1 MKRFYNSVF
10 LIFLLITGAFPQ
22 SNGNIGKT
30 KITIKFVSAPGT
42 TTVTKTPLRYNKL
55 FAFSCQ
61 LDDGGSDIYTNGFP
75 FLNGGT
81 VAGTTYPGL
90 KYTDGCGNDIKFKM
104 SSSLFSFDVSETI
117 DIHDPVTGY
126 SSYITWPQAD
136 EMYQNGWSISNHGIS
151 GNVGDYE
158 YSVERNHSYV
168 KLKTQAA
175 VSEGM
180 RMGIFVNPNGDTSY
194 TKYAFQN
201 GYRVC
206 YLEGASFG
214 KPSFDVA
221 SNWSHTPFRMGRTQ
235 FYTGINIATLADNMA
250 AASTGGAHQWGVAFS
265 HSITNAS
272 YGYDFATFKA
282 QMNYIAGKYGKGALD
297 NIWMTTEREVL
308 EYILLNPYLT
318 VSTTKTGNTVVISFS
333 GNLPTDFRF
342 YAVSLLLNSTVN
354 VQSVSI
360 QGPGAIT
367 YNGVGTTKSL
377 INLSWDK
384 TALLPDTTDPAVKDA
399 DTWVA
404 RTEAT
409 RTQQNANVAVDYVDI
424 LPNGAIRDG
433 YRTRLCAIS
442 GITYPEYFC
451 VVSVNELNQNQ
462 FEIYPNPAGQDLNIR
477 AGIIIGRIAVMSL
490 LGSTLFEQEVNSR
503 DATLDLRSLK
513 SGMYFLKIESAGQ
526 SSVREIFVTH

>member
-1 MKRFYNSVF
+1 MYSSILIVF
-10 LIFLLITGAFPQ
+10 LLVPGAFSQ
-22 SNGNIGKT
+22 SNGNLDKT

-42 TTVTKTPLRYNKL
+42 TTVTKAPLRYNKL

-81 VAGTTYPGL
+81 VGGTSYPGL
-90 KYTDGCGNDIKFKM
+90 KFTDGCGNDIKFKM
-104 SSSLFSFDVSETI
+104 SSSLFSFDVSETV

-126 SSYITWPQAD
+126 SAYITWPQVD
-136 EMYQNGWSISNHGIS
+136 EMYQSGWSVSNHGIS
-151 GNVGDYE
+151 GNTGDYE

-175 VSEGM
+175 VSEGI
-180 RMGIFVNPNGDTSY
+180 RMGIFVNPNGDTAY

-206 YLEGASFG
+206 YIEGASFG

-221 SNWSHTPFRMGRTQ
+221 SNWNHAPFRMGRTQ

-265 HSITNAS
+265 HSITNGS
-272 YGYDFATFKA
+272 YGYDFNTFKA
-282 QMNYIAGKYGKGALD
+282 QMNYIANKYGKGALD
-297 NIWMTTEREVL
+297 NIWMTTEVEVL
-308 EYILLNPYLT
+308 DYILLNPYLT
-318 VSTTKTGNTVVISFS
+318 VNTTKTGNNVIISFT

-342 YAVSLLLNSTVN
+342 YTVSLLVNSTVN
-354 VQSVSI
+354 IQSVSI
-360 QGPGAIT
+360 QGPGTIT
-367 YNGVGTTKSL
+367 YNGAGTNKSL

-404 RTEAT
+404 KTEAAK
-409 RTQQNANVAVDYVDI
+409 TQQNANVAVDYVNI
-424 LPNGAIRDG
+424 LPNGAVRDG
-433 YRTRLCAIS
+433 YRNRLCAIG
-442 GITYPEYFC
+442 GITYPKNFC
-451 VVSVNELNQNQ
+451 PLSIDEGKKNS
-462 FEIYPNPAGQDLNIR
+462 FEIYPNPAGEDLNIR
-477 AGIIIGRIAVMSL
+477 AGISIDKITL
-490 LGSTLFEQEVNSR
+490 LDATGCTLHEQAINSR
-503 DATLDLRSLK
+503 EAKINIRNFP
-513 SGMYFLKIESAGQ
+513 SGMYFLKIDASGQ
-526 SSVREIFVTH
+526 TSVNKIFIGH